1 MSRVIAALPL
11 LAFSIVAQ
19 RPDSGEAAPAAQPAS
34 RSSSPAQSDANDDMV
49 TTVSAVTVKM
59 NQKPVGSVIGD
70 IAPEQSFS
78 AADIQSFGVAS
89 VTELLAELAPE
100 VRSDRGRGGAPVVLL
115 NGRRISGFNE
125 VQNIPSEA
133 ILRVDILPEE
143 VSLKYGYSADQKV
156 VNIVLRRRFRAI
168 TGELQG
174 GAATEGGTVTGKAEG
189 DLLHLRG
196 DDRLNLDLQYS
207 AKSPLTEADRDVME
221 PPSTALNAN
230 AVDLAKARSL
240 TPATQTATL
249 NAVQSRS
256 SLGGIAL
263 TLNGTLSATRSDSRQ
278 GLGQYGLAAPST
290 DPFYQPDIGGM
301 VSLYEPGDR
310 LVQSTQSWSGH
321 LGGTLN
327 KDVGPWRHS
336 LTAGYDHSDGRTH
349 SPGGLDASLAQ
360 GAATAL
366 DPTFNPYAPAPA
378 ALVVSRASALSAAV
392 ADSGNVQWLSTG
404 PLAKLPAG
412 DLFVSAKLGA
422 STSGLASH
430 SDRPAPSSVWI
441 SRSDLNSQV
450 NLDAPITSVKAKR
463 LSFLGD
469 LTVNLNVAI
478 DQWSDVGSLWTTGAG
493 FNWSPV
499 QGYSLLVST
508 TDDHLPPTPQ
518 QLASPVVITPG
529 VRVFDFVSGQ
539 TADVAQISGGATNLV
554 PDHRRVWKVGLSAK
568 PIPSQN
574 LTISANYIATL
585 IRDPIVSSL
594 PATQA
599 VETALPTRYVRNA
612 TGQLVSVDARP
623 FNIDQQWRE
632 ELRWGF
638 NWSIPLPGSAPP
650 SSAPLQRADRSDD
663 RRGSRDGSAD
673 GARRGSGGFGGFG
686 GGAQQGRL
694 QFAIYHTVVFRDGE
708 RLTAAG
714 PKLDF
719 LNGASPGGSGG
730 QPQQEVEA
738 QFGYMRNGL
747 GARLSADWKSATRV
761 SGDPLSSTGD
771 LRFSALS
778 TVNLRLW
785 ANLGARPE
793 IVRAYPVLRGVRVTV
808 SVTNLFDE
816 RQSVTSAMGAP
827 PISYQGAYLDPTGRV
842 AMLSVR
848 KLFF

>member
-1 MSRVIAALPL
+1 MSRLFVAFPL
-11 LAFSIVAQ
+11 LVVSVVAQ
-19 RPDSGEAAPAAQPAS
+19 QPASAEAAPTARPSVPTQGE
-34 RSSSPAQSDANDDMV
+34 QNDDSV
-49 TTVSAVTVKM
+49 TTVSAVTVKS
-59 NQKPVGSVIGD
+59 NQKPIGSVIGD
-70 IAPEQSFS
+70 IAPEQTFS

-174 GAATEGGTVTGKAEG
+174 GGATEGGAITGKAEG

-263 TLNGTLSATRSDSRQ
+263 TLNGTLSATRNDSRQ
-278 GLGQYGLAAPST
+278 GLGLYGLDVPTA
-290 DPFYQPDIGGM
+290 DPFYQPNTGGA

-327 KDVGPWRHS
+327 KDVGQWRHS
-336 LTAGYDHSDGRTH
+336 LTAGYDHSDNRTH

-360 GAATAL
+360 SAAAAL
-366 DPTFNPYAPAPA
+366 DPTFNPYTPAA
-378 ALVVSRASALSAAV
+378 TALVVSRASALSAAV
-392 ADSGNVQWLSTG
+392 SDSGNVQWLSTG

-430 SDRPAPSSVWI
+430 SDRSTPSSIWI
-441 SRSDLNSQV
+441 SRSDVTSQLNI
-450 NLDAPITSVKAKR
+450 DAPIASTKAKS

-469 LTVNLNVAI
+469 FTVNLNVAI
-478 DQWSDVGSLWTTGAG
+478 DEWSDVGPLWTTGAG
-493 FNWSPV
+493 FNWSPF

-508 TDDHLPPTPQ
+508 TDDHLPPTSQ
-518 QLASPVVITPG
+518 QLASPIVITPG
-529 VRVFDFVSGQ
+529 VRIFDYVSGQ
-539 TADVAQISGGATNLV
+539 TADVAQISGGAPNLI
-554 PDHRRVWKVGLSAK
+554 PDHRRVWKVGLNAK
-568 PIPSQN
+568 PIPGQN
-574 LTISANYIATL
+574 LTFSANYIATR

-594 PATQA
+594 PATQDI
-599 VETALPTRYVRNA
+599 ENALPARYVRNA

-623 FNIDQQWRE
+623 FNIDEQWRE

-638 NWSIPLPGSAPP
+638 NWSIPLPGTTPQ
-650 SSAPLQRADRSDD
+650 SSTPLQRSDRSDD
-663 RRGSRDGSAD
+663 RRGSRDSSTD
-673 GARRGSGGFGGFG
+673 GARRGTGGFGGFG

-694 QFAIYHTVVFRDGE
+694 QFAIYHTVVFRDAE
-708 RLTAAG
+708 RLTATG
-714 PKLDF
+714 PTLDF

-761 SGDPLSSTGD
+761 SGDPSSSTGN

-816 RQSVTSAMGAP
+816 RQNVTSAMGAP

>member
-1 MSRVIAALPL
+1 MSRFIAAMSV
-11 LAFSIVAQ
+11 LAISALAQ
-19 RPDSGEAAPAAQPAS
+19 YPDRGEAAPATPP
-34 RSSSPAQSDANDDMV
+34 SSALTQGDLNDDAV
-49 TTVSAVTVKM
+49 TTVSAVTVKSS
-59 NQKPVGSVIGD
+59 QKPIGSVIGD
-70 IAPEQSFS
+70 IAPEQTFS

-143 VSLKYGYSADQKV
+143 VALKYGYSADQKV

-174 GAATEGGTVTGKAEG
+174 GGATEGGAVSAKAEG

-207 AKSPLTEADRDVME
+207 AKSPLTEADRDVIE
-221 PPSTALNAN
+221 PASSALNAS

-263 TLNGTLSATRSDSRQ
+263 TLNGTLSASRSDSRQ
-278 GLGQYGLAAPST
+278 GRGQYGLNVPAT
-290 DPFYQPDIGGM
+290 DPFYQSDPGAV

-310 LVQSTQSWSGH
+310 LVQSTQSWAGH

-327 KDVGPWRHS
+327 KDIGPWRHA
-336 LTAGYDHSDGRTH
+336 LTASIDHSETRTH
-349 SPGGLDASLAQ
+349 SPGGLDASNAQ
-360 GAATAL
+360 AALNAL
-366 DPTFNPYAPAPA
+366 DPGFNPYAIAGPG
-378 ALVVSRASALSAAV
+378 LVVSRASVLSAAIS
-392 ADSGNVQWLSTG
+392 DSGALQWLSTG
-404 PLAKLPAG
+404 PIAKLPAG
-412 DLFVSAKLGA
+412 DLFISAKAGA

-430 SDRPAPSSVWI
+430 SDRPTPNALWI
-441 SRSDLNSQV
+441 SRSDLSGQLNV
-450 NLDAPITSVKAKR
+450 DAPVLGAKAKAFSGLGN
-463 LSFLGD
+463 LS
-469 LTVNLNVAI
+469 VNFNAAVDA
-478 DQWSDVGSLWTTGAG
+478 WSDVGTLWTLGG
-493 FNWSPV
+493 GVNWSPI

-508 TDDHLPPTPQ
+508 TNDHLPPTPQ
-518 QLASPVVITPG
+518 QLASPVLVTPG
-529 VRVFDFVSGQ
+529 VRVFDYVTGQ
-539 TADVAQISGGATNLV
+539 TADVTQTSGGAPNLTA
-554 PDHRRVWKVGLSAK
+554 DNRRVWKVGLSAK
-568 PIPSQN
+568 PLAGQN
-574 LTISANYIATL
+574 LTFSANYIATRT
-585 IRDPIVSSL
+585 RDPIVTSL
-594 PATQA
+594 PATA
-599 VETALPTRYVRNA
+599 EIEAAFPNRYVRDA
-612 TGQLVSVDARP
+612 AGRLVSADVRP
-623 FNIDQQWRE
+623 INIAEQWRE

-638 NWSIPLPGSAPP
+638 NWSIPLPGAASNAQTPQ
-650 SSAPLQRADRSDD
+650 QRPDRSDE
-663 RRGSRDGSAD
+663 RRESRDSSSG
-673 GARRGSGGFGGFG
+673 GGRRSGGGFGGFA

-694 QFAIYHTVVFRDGE
+694 QFALYHTFVFRDGE

-714 PKLDF
+714 SKLDF

-730 QPQQEVEA
+730 QPQQEIEA
-738 QFGYMRNGL
+738 QLGYLRNGL
-747 GARLSADWKSATRV
+747 GARVSADWKSGTRV
-761 SGDPLSSTGD
+761 AADPGASTGD

-778 TVNLRLW
+778 TMNIRLW

-793 IVRAYPVLRGVRVTV
+793 IVRAYPALRGVRVSV

-816 RQSVTSAMGAP
+816 RQSVTSAMGAT

-842 AMLSVR
+842 AMISVR

>member
-1 MSRVIAALPL
+1 MSRFIAALSL
-11 LAFSIVAQ
+11 VTFSVVAQ
-19 RPDSGEAAPAAQPAS
+19 QSGRAQAAPAPTARAS
-34 RSSSPAQSDANDDMV
+34 APAQGDLSDDSV
-49 TTVSAVTVKM
+49 TTVSPVTVKL
-59 NQKPVGSVIGD
+59 NQKPIGSVIGD
-70 IAPEQSFS
+70 IAPEQTFS

-174 GAATEGGTVTGKAEG
+174 GGATEGGVVSGKAEG

-240 TPATQTATL
+240 TPASQTATL

-263 TLNGTLSATRSDSRQ
+263 TVNGTLSASRSDSRQ
-278 GLGQYGLAAPST
+278 GLGQYGLLVPAT
-290 DPFYQPDIGGM
+290 DPFYQNVPGAA
-301 VSLYEPGDR
+301 VSFYEPGDR

-327 KDVGPWRHS
+327 KDAGQWRHS
-336 LTAGYDHSDGRTH
+336 LTATFDHSENRTH
-349 SPGGLDASLAQ
+349 TPGGLDASGAQ
-360 GAATAL
+360 QALNVL
-366 DPTFNPYAPAPA
+366 DPVFNPYVIAGPG
-378 ALVVSRASALSAAV
+378 LVVSRASALSASV
-392 ADSGNVQWLSTG
+392 SDSGGVQWLSTG
-404 PLAKLPAG
+404 PFAKLPAG
-412 DLFVSAKLGA
+412 DLFISAKAGA

-430 SDRPAPSSVWI
+430 AERPFPNALWNSRNDLTGQLNVDVPVAGGKTKVW
-441 SRSDLNSQV
+441 S
-450 NLDAPITSVKAKR
+450 P
-463 LSFLGD
+463 LGD
-469 LTVNLNVAI
+469 LTVNFNLAF
-478 DQWSDVGSLWTTGAG
+478 DAWSDVGTLWTTGG
-493 FNWSPV
+493 GLNWSPV
-499 QGYSLLVST
+499 PGYSLLVSMT
-508 TDDHLPPTPQ
+508 NDHLPPTPQ
-518 QLASPVVITPG
+518 QLASPILVTPG
-529 VRVFDFVSGQ
+529 VRVFDYVTGQ
-539 TADVAQISGGATNLV
+539 TVDVVQTSGGAPNLA
-554 PDHRRVWKVGLSAK
+554 PDNRRVWKVGISAK
-568 PIPSQN
+568 PLSGQN
-574 LTISANYIATL
+574 LTFTANYIATRT
-585 IRDPIVSSL
+585 RDPIVTSL
-594 PATQA
+594 PATEEI
-599 VETALPTRYVRNA
+599 ETALPSRYVRDV
-612 TGQLVSVDARP
+612 TGRLISVDVRP
-623 FNIDQQWRE
+623 INVSEQWRE

-638 NWSIPLPGSAPP
+638 NWSIPLPGNAPNSP
-650 SSAPLQRADRSDD
+650 STPPRAERSDE
-663 RRGSRDGSAD
+663 RRQPPDGLPDSSRRS
-673 GARRGSGGFGGFG
+673 GGFG

-694 QFAIYHTVVFRDGE
+694 QFAIYHTFVFRDGE

-719 LNGASPGGSGG
+719 LDGASPGGSGG

-738 QFGYMRNGL
+738 QFGYLRNGL
-747 GARLSADWKSATRV
+747 GARISADWKSGTRV
-761 SGDPLSSTGD
+761 AGDPGSSTGD

-778 TVNLRLW
+778 TMNLRLW

-793 IVRAYPVLRGVRVTV
+793 IVRAYPALRGVRVSV
-808 SVTNLFDE
+808 SVNNLFDE
-816 RQSVTSAMGAP
+816 RQSVRSAVGAT
-827 PISYQGAYLDPTGRV
+827 PISYQSAYLDPTGRV
-842 AMLSVR
+842 AMINVR